1 MASQFQSQVFEN
13 GQWVTRTSN
22 VNDVLSKPATKPAKQ
37 KQPPPQCGIMTRTLV
52 ESPVAHWILPDHYV
66 QISEL
71 QDDLQLH
78 SVAKKK
84 DFGSRIRNAKVIGT
98 FNRDDIDASRFQA
111 SRSHRQ
117 QDDDIDVGM
126 SEAPP
131 REQVVRLSQIPNWSP
146 TVDFVTTNE
155 SRRWDD
161 HNGATGKTRTG
172 LEKEAGALSSG
183 FFKPDRIFAAAG
195 RGRNGSIV
203 EYRHGLRANIGI
215 DFDFGTVVKRCFMLP
230 ANVSAP
236 DYGHHLLLSLPGRS
250 ALLRF
255 DSDFS
260 ATFDVDP
267 DETLYDT
274 SSPTV
279 TAKRISEDFI
289 VQVTENGIVLIN
301 SSSSK
306 QLSFASLGLDGAAVT
321 DATIQA
327 NILAVTSHAD
337 NVFEL
342 HTILLDGPTLE
353 AHHLNRETFE
363 GEVTCLGLCSIGG
376 KAHAVASLWWN
387 SAIYLDLYSIQDK
400 EHVKTIAIQSLAESL
415 LSDDLQRAIV
425 NSIEPFTSIVPVL
438 DDPGNSV
445 IIAGSRD
452 GALLTL
458 GLDVG
463 CEVTSVSLERV
474 GSVPAY
480 VYEAFEGSAF
490 VCCDSSFTLLGDFQ
504 GGTRGFAKKQSV
516 WTVDANDSS
525 KLAPSITSVVVLQE
539 SLSGNVANTPL
550 LLLATDHVL
559 LAELQPELGPV
570 QRQMALGMTPQKLLY
585 SHVLKCLVVGARTLD
600 DRPTLRFIDPD
611 TGEDLSLPLHGQTR
625 EPADFISGLGKPG
638 DRIHCLD
645 EWHIESKNK
654 NFYFILVGRK
664 IQATFHSE
672 LVYYRLDEGE
682 KKLTQVS
689 TTQLDSEAWKLSVL
703 PDSPHTLALTRRDSL
718 WVLEEAE
725 NAADGFEVRHVDPFA
740 PHGLD
745 MLEVAGDWPPPPQS
759 GLPSEPPP
767 SIVLIADQECGL
779 NGLWIPWDSPD
790 KDCEVLFETDLPST
804 VRRLRL
810 GRTLPPWS
818 REARSRHGSK
828 RFGLLAASAGDGEVL
843 GMGIDGSLQHFTL
856 LDFGAWRFLR
866 FLQNV
871 SESSAELYPFT
882 HMHFESD
889 EAEQAFDVR
898 PSATD
903 RDTLERQV
911 DGDLMQRILDRR
923 ALEGLVWSRR
933 EWAGYFMEYLDGVD
947 GGRWTRFEGVVG
959 EEERSRAYVRL
970 AYEILEYFLVPII

>member
-1 MASQFQSQVFEN
+1 M
-13 GQWVTRTSN
+13 
-22 VNDVLSKPATKPAKQ
+22 L
-37 KQPPPQCGIMTRTLV
+37 
-52 ESPVAHWILPDHYV
+52 
-66 QISEL
+66 
-71 QDDLQLH
+71 
-78 SVAKKK
+78 
-84 DFGSRIRNAKVIGT
+84 
-98 FNRDDIDASRFQA
+98 
-111 SRSHRQ
+111 
-117 QDDDIDVGM
+117 
-126 SEAPP
+126 
-131 REQVVRLSQIPNWSP
+131 
-146 TVDFVTTNE
+146 TV
-155 SRRWDD
+155 
-161 HNGATGKTRTG
+161 
-172 LEKEAGALSSG
+172 
-183 FFKPDRIFAAAG
+183 
-195 RGRNGSIV
+195 
-203 EYRHGLRANIGI
+203 
-215 DFDFGTVVKRCFMLP
+215 
-230 ANVSAP
+230 
-236 DYGHHLLLSLPGRS
+236 
-250 ALLRF
+250 
-255 DSDFS
+255 
-260 ATFDVDP
+260 
-267 DETLYDT
+267 
-274 SSPTV
+274 
-279 TAKRISEDFI
+279 
-289 VQVTENGIVLIN
+289 
-301 SSSSK
+301 
-306 QLSFASLGLDGAAVT
+306 
-321 DATIQA
+321 
-327 NILAVTSHAD
+327 
-337 NVFEL
+337 
-342 HTILLDGPTLE
+342 
-353 AHHLNRETFE
+353 
-363 GEVTCLGLCSIGG
+363 
-376 KAHAVASLWWN
+376 
-387 SAIYLDLYSIQDK
+387 
-400 EHVKTIAIQSLAESL
+400 AESL
-415 LSDDLQRAIV
+415 LPDDFQRAIV

-463 CEVTSVSLERV
+463 CEVASVSLERV

-480 VYEAFEGSAF
+480 VYEAFDGSAF
-490 VCCDSSFTLLGDFQ
+490 VCCDSSFTLVGDFQ

-570 QRQMALGMTPQKLLY
+570 QRQMPLGMTPQKLLY

-611 TGEDLSLPLHGQTR
+611 TGDDLSLPLHGQTR
-625 EPADFISGLGKPG
+625 EPADFISGLGRPG

-654 NFYFILVGRK
+654 NFYFILVGTNGGPSDGGRVLIVSTQIEKPAQGESRGRISFWLRHRIKGPKEPVYAVTAAGRK

-725 NAADGFEVRHVDPFA
+725 NAADGFEVRHVDPFT

-818 REARSRHGSK
+818 REARSRHGGK

-882 HMHFESD
+882 YMHFESD
-889 EAEQAFDVR
+889 EDKVAFDPR

-933 EWAGYFMEYLDGVD
+933 EWAGFFMEYLDGVD